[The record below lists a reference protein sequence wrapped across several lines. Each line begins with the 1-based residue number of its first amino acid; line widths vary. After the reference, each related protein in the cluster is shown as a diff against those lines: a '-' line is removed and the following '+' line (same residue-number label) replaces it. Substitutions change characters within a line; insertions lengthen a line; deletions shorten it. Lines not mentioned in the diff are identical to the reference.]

1 MLAVGRSRFGL
12 VSFQALLAATLVIGL
27 FFWMR
32 RDYGIW
38 LSFLSALVLAAIPTI
53 QDAAREVS
61 PDLLLAVLVF
71 WASAQYG
78 LYLTN
83 MKSRH
88 AWWAGLLAVAALGTH
103 GRAAVLFMVPPITLL
118 LVRLTW
124 KRIAAAV
131 AILLVFVFVPAIVGQ
146 AYSYSPANTLANSL
160 RYLTLL
166 AAALNWYIFA
176 LALIGIAAGLR
187 ADRPRTPMAA
197 ITALVLSCWIFYSV
211 VNVPFNEFFLVTSI
225 PAMIVLAAAGTEE
238 LLHRAV
244 SAGLSVRLPAA
255 ALGALALG
263 FAGWNVHRMPLK
275 SGQLAQRIVGVLYGD
290 SKSIWMVAGPPNFEG
305 SLIAEVALRD
315 RAQDHI
321 VLRASKMLA
330 SSTWSRAHYRML
342 FHDPSSV
349 LNLLDR
355 DRVGWIISQ
364 EYDGAPH
371 VRQLDDAVASMSSV
385 WQRVALAGDPS
396 AGVDY
401 FMRTR
406 PLSGRPSIEID
417 MSDKLGSSFRLH
429 E

>member
-1 MLAVGRSRFGL
+1 MINSFLALDHASDGLHLNASARSGGARQADWPLAVVLLGFVLGLQIFSGAYRADFDSNDDEAAHAVSSLMVRDYLVSGNLTHPWKFAENFYIHYPKVAILHWPPLFHSCEAAWMLAVGRSRFGL

-225 PAMIVLAAAGTEE
+225 PAMIVLE
-238 LLHRAV
+238 
-244 SAGLSVRLPAA
+244 
-255 ALGALALG
+255 
-263 FAGWNVHRMPLK
+263 WK
-275 SGQLAQRIVGVLYGD
+275 
-290 SKSIWMVAGPPNFEG
+290 
-305 SLIAEVALRD
+305 
-315 RAQDHI
+315 
-321 VLRASKMLA
+321 
-330 SSTWSRAHYRML
+330 
-342 FHDPSSV
+342 
-349 LNLLDR
+349 
-355 DRVGWIISQ
+355 
-364 EYDGAPH
+364 
-371 VRQLDDAVASMSSV
+371 
-385 WQRVALAGDPS
+385 
-396 AGVDY
+396 
-401 FMRTR
+401 
-406 PLSGRPSIEID
+406 
-417 MSDKLGSSFRLH
+417 
-429 E
+429 